1 MLSAGAKRRPRI
13 QRCPCRV
20 FSVALLGLSA
30 TRDRN
35 WGSESKCIESLRDVT
50 WPRPSELAIVALMVG
65 RSLIDMLRMDMLRMD
80 ARHAVRRM
88 ARAPGVSIAIVVS
101 LAVGMAS
108 VVTLL
113 GVVDSL
119 FFRAPAGVREPS
131 RVVGVGSWAMNA
143 RLSYP
148 DYIDLQTQTRTLES
162 VSAFA
167 IWNYSARVG
176 NGVAPARGLLASH
189 SLLATLGIPPRA
201 GRAISA
207 GEDRPGANPVAI
219 ISAPLRARFFSDD
232 AAALGSIVRLGGLDF
247 TVIGVLPPS
256 FTAPDLSPVDL
267 VVPIENAPW
276 FGGREALV
284 NRDYRWVR
292 IVGRLRPAV
301 TQSAAS
307 AEASAIYRRGNVGA
321 RAVDQATL
329 AREVIPVTSLTASRR
344 DPGSP
349 SSRIAVWLVGL
360 AGVVLLIACANV
372 ASLLVAR
379 GIADAHE
386 VAIHAALG
394 AGRARLAARSSAE
407 VGIIVLMALA
417 LAVVLT
423 RAASSAVTT
432 LLLGNA
438 VAPAPLD
445 LRTGLAAALVAA
457 VTCATCATLP
467 VVRLARTS
475 PNEALT
481 RHSRTTTGAHRG
493 AFRALVGAQI
503 ALGVV
508 LVSQAAVFVTSL
520 RNALEVDLG
529 IDVSRLVVAD
539 VDLRA
544 AGLTEAT
551 ANDAAEHA
559 LNAVRRL
566 PGVVAAGMTNAAS
579 LPGYLNP
586 PIRVPGRDSAPPG
599 MDDWEPSASSVTP
612 GFLEALGV
620 SLRRGRA
627 FSDDD
632 VVARRPI
639 ALVSARFAQLYWPGM
654 DPVGQCVQIGSRAA
668 NAPCAQVVGVVGD
681 RRGSP
686 SAVRGTAEVYLPAAS
701 RSMPNELAQTFL
713 GREIAIRVAAG
724 RPDIAAALQRTLLDV
739 IPALTSVRVRVAD
752 EYLEAQTRSWRLGAV
767 VIGVFAGLALVLAAV
782 GVFSA
787 WTHAVATRRRE
798 LGIRGALGAL
808 PRDLA
813 WLVMREAVVVAAV
826 GLVLGAAAAVAAAN
840 MVRAMTFGISPT
852 DPRVFVAT
860 ALVFGVVTGV
870 GSLVPALRAA
880 FTDPRTVLAAD

>member
-1 MLSAGAKRRPRI
+1 
-13 QRCPCRV
+13 
-20 FSVALLGLSA
+20 
-30 TRDRN
+30 
-35 WGSESKCIESLRDVT
+35 
-50 WPRPSELAIVALMVG
+50 MVG
-65 RSLIDMLRMDMLRMD
+65 RSVIDMLRID
-80 ARHAVRRM
+80 ARHAIRRI
-88 ARAPGVSIAIVVS
+88 ARAPGVSIAIVLS

-119 FFRAPAGVREPS
+119 FFRYPPGLREPK

-148 DYIDLQTQTRTLES
+148 DYVDLRDQTQTLES

-176 NGVAPARGLLASH
+176 RGVAPARGLLASH
-189 SLLATLGIPPRA
+189 SLLSTLGIAPTA
-201 GRAISA
+201 GRAISPD
-207 GEDRPGANPVAI
+207 EDRPGANPVAI
-219 ISAPLRARFFSDD
+219 ISAPFRARYFRDD
-232 AAALGSIVRLGGLDF
+232 AAALGNIVRLGGLDF
-247 TVIGVLPPS
+247 TIIGVLPAS

-267 VVPIENAPW
+267 VAPIENAPW

-292 IVGRLRPAV
+292 IVGRLRPGV
-301 TQSAAS
+301 TESAAS
-307 AEASAIYRRGNVGA
+307 AEASAVYRRANVGV

-329 AREVIPVTSLTASRR
+329 AREIIPVTSLATSRR
-344 DPGSP
+344 DPSSP
-349 SSRIAVWLVGL
+349 SGRIAVWLVGL
-360 AGVVLLIACANV
+360 AVVVLLIACANV

-379 GIADAHE
+379 GIAEAHE
-386 VAIHAALG
+386 IAIRAALG
-394 AGRARLAARSSAE
+394 AGRARLVARSLTE
-407 VGIIVLMALA
+407 IGIIVVAALL
-417 LAVVLT
+417 LAVLGT
-423 RAASSAVTT
+423 RVASSAVTT
-432 LLLGNA
+432 LLLGNT

-445 LRTGLAAALVAA
+445 VRTGLAATLVAA
-457 VTCATCATLP
+457 VTCAACAILP
-467 VVRLARTS
+467 IIRLARTS
-475 PNEALT
+475 PHEALT
-481 RHSRTTTGAHRG
+481 RHSRSTTGAHRG
-493 AFRALVGAQI
+493 ALRALVGAQI

-508 LVSQAAVFVTSL
+508 LVSEAAVFVASL
-520 RNALEVDLG
+520 RNALQVDLG
-529 IDVSRLVVAD
+529 IDVSHLVVAD

-551 ANDAAEHA
+551 ANDATARA
-559 LNAVRRL
+559 LSAVRRL

-599 MDDWEPSASSVTP
+599 LEEWEPSASSVTP
-612 GFLEALGV
+612 GYLEALGV

-632 VVARRPI
+632 VVARRPV
-639 ALVSARFAQLYWPGM
+639 ALVSVRFAQLYWPGM
-654 DPVGQCVQIGSRAA
+654 DALGQCVQIGSRAA
-668 NAPCAQVVGVVGD
+668 NVPCAQVVGVVGD

-686 SAVRGTAEVYLPAAS
+686 AAFHGTAEVYLPAAS
-701 RSMPNELAQTFL
+701 LSMPNELAQTFL
-713 GREIAIRVAAG
+713 GREVAVRVVAG
-724 RPDIAAALQRTLLDV
+724 RPDLRTALQQALLDA

-752 EYLEAQTRSWRLGAV
+752 EYLEVQTRSWRLGAV
-767 VIGVFAGLALVLAAV
+767 VIGAFAGVALVLTAV

-813 WLVMREAVVVAAV
+813 WLVMREAVVVAGV
-826 GLVLGAAAAVAAAN
+826 GLAIGVAAAVAAAN
-840 MVRAMTFGISPT
+840 AVRAMTFGISAT
-852 DPRVFVAT
+852 DPRVFAAT
-860 ALVFGVVTGV
+860 ALVFGAVTAV
-870 GSLVPALRAA
+870 GALVPALRAA

>member
-1 MLSAGAKRRPRI
+1 M
-13 QRCPCRV
+13 
-20 FSVALLGLSA
+20 
-30 TRDRN
+30 
-35 WGSESKCIESLRDVT
+35 T
-50 WPRPSELAIVALMVG
+50 WPDPRELDIVAIMVG
-65 RSLIDMLRMDMLRMD
+65 RSLIDTVRID
-80 ARHAVRRM
+80 ASRAIRRM
-88 ARAPGVSIAIVVS
+88 ARAPGTSIAIVVS

-119 FFRAPAGVREPS
+119 FFRAPAGVHEPG
-131 RVVGVGSWAMNA
+131 RVVGVGSWAMNV

-148 DYIDLQTQTRTLES
+148 DYVDLRAQTRTLES

-189 SLLATLGIPPRA
+189 SLLETLGITPRA
-201 GRAISA
+201 GRAISP

-219 ISAPLRARFFSDD
+219 ISAPFRARFFGDD
-232 AAALGSIVRLGGLDF
+232 AAALGNIVRLGGIDF
-247 TVIGVLPPS
+247 TIIGVLPAS
-256 FTAPDLSPVDL
+256 FTAPDLSPIDL

-301 TQSAAS
+301 TESGAS
-307 AEASAIYRRGNVGA
+307 AEVTAIYRRVNVGV

-329 AREVIPVTSLTASRR
+329 GQEVIPVTSLAASRR
-344 DPGSP
+344 DPSSP
-349 SSRIAVWLVGL
+349 SGRIAVWLVGL

-379 GIADAHE
+379 SITDAHE
-386 VAIHAALG
+386 IAIHSALG
-394 AGRARLAARSSAE
+394 AGRARLVARSVTD

-417 LAVVLT
+417 VALVVART
-423 RAASSAVTT
+423 ASSAVTT

-445 LRTGLAAALVAA
+445 LRTSLVATLVA
-457 VTCATCATLP
+457 VVTCAACAILP
-467 VVRLARTS
+467 VVRLVRTN
-475 PNEALT
+475 PNDALV
-481 RHSRTTTGAHRG
+481 RHSRTATGARRG

-508 LVSQAAVFVTSL
+508 LVSQAAVFAASL
-520 RNALEVDLG
+520 RNALRVDLG
-529 IDVSRLVVAD
+529 IDVSHLVVAD

-544 AGLTEAT
+544 AGLTEAA
-551 ANDAAEHA
+551 ANDAAARA
-559 LNAVRRL
+559 LDAVRRL

-599 MDDWEPSASSVTP
+599 LEEWEPSASSVTP

-620 SLRRGRA
+620 TLRRGRA

-639 ALVSARFAQLYWPGM
+639 TLVSARFAQLYWPGS
-654 DPVGQCVQIGSRAA
+654 DPLDQCVQIGSRRA

-686 SAVRGTAEVYLPAAS
+686 SEVRGTAEVYLPAAS

-713 GREIAIRVAAG
+713 GREIAVRVAAG
-724 RPDIAAALQRTLLDV
+724 RPDIAARLQRTLLDV

-752 EYLEAQTRSWRLGAV
+752 QYLEAQRRSWRLGAV
-767 VIGVFAGLALVLAAV
+767 VIGVFAGVALVLAAV

-813 WLVMREAVVVAAV
+813 WLVMREAVVVAAA
-826 GLVLGAAAAVAAAN
+826 GLMMGAAAAVAAARV
-840 MVRAMTFGISPT
+840 VRAMTFGISPT
-852 DPRVFVAT
+852 DPRVLVAT
-860 ALVFGVVTGV
+860 ALLFGAVTGIAV
-870 GSLVPALRAA
+870 VVPVLRAA
-880 FTDPRTVLAAD
+880 FTDPRTVLAAE